1 MISEHLQHKLAL
13 LPAKPGCYIMK
24 DENGEILYVGKAKVL
39 KNRVRSYFHGVHDFK
54 TTRLV
59 SRIRDFEFI
68 VTGSEKESLLLEIN
82 LIKKHR
88 PPFNIMFMDDKSYP
102 YIEVTGT
109 NPVAV
114 RITRRT
120 TSKKSV
126 YFGPYPS
133 STSASEI
140 VKLINQLFETRKCRT
155 LPKEAC
161 LYYHMHQCLAPC
173 IHPISDEQNRALRTS
188 IIKFLKGDTE
198 DIRDRL
204 VAERDAASEALLF
217 EKAAQLQASLESLD
231 HVMER
236 QTIDLTDKQDR
247 DVFAW
252 YEDKGYI
259 SIYGLMLRQGKMLG
273 RALSVTPIYADI
285 QEEFVSFILQYYA
298 SNVVPRQILVP
309 QGTDTAS
316 LEEALDTKVKVP
328 ERGEKKKLLDMAAGN
343 ARTAHEQKFA
353 LAYKRDAELEK
364 ANDKLS
370 EIFHRPIHR
379 VEMFDNSHL
388 QGTFNVSGLVVFRD
402 GSPDKSQYRHYQ
414 LDEYRSD
421 IDSMKEVIYRRYF
434 RLLREARSMPDL
446 LLVDGGI
453 TQIHAA
459 LEIRDSLGL
468 TFPVAGLAKD
478 DKHNTRA
485 LIDEAGQEIPLDRQS
500 PLFFLLTRMQDE
512 VHRFAISY
520 HQKLRGKSMTTS
532 ILDSVAGVGPV
543 RKRALMK
550 EFRSMKNLRAASL
563 DQLEKVVPSAV
574 AQTLY
579 ARLHEKSE
587 EDYNETNDEAG

>member
-1 MISEHLQHKLAL
+1 MISEHLQHKLEL

-24 DENGEILYVGKAKVL
+24 DENGDILYVGKAKVL

-68 VTGSEKESLLLEIN
+68 VTASEKESLLLEIN

-120 TSKKSV
+120 TNRKSS
-126 YFGPYPS
+126 YFGPYPNAA
-133 STSASEI
+133 SANEI
-140 VKLINQLFETRKCRT
+140 VKLINQLFATRKCRT

-173 IHPISDEQNRALRTS
+173 IHPVSDAADKALRSS
-188 IIKFLKGDTE
+188 IVKFLKGDT
-198 DIRDRL
+198 DGIRQQL
-204 VAERDAASEALLF
+204 VTQRDAASEALQF
-217 EKAAQLQASLESLD
+217 EKAAQLQASLQSLD

-252 YEDKGYI
+252 YEDKGYL
-259 SIYGLMLRQGKMLG
+259 SIYGLVLRQGKMLE
-273 RALSVTPIYADI
+273 RTLSVTPVYGDI
-285 QEEFVSFILQYYA
+285 QEEFVSFIVQYYA

-309 QGTDTAS
+309 EGTDTRA
-316 LEEALDTKVKVP
+316 LEETLGVKVKVP
-328 ERGEKKKLLDMAAGN
+328 ERGEKRQLLEMAQRN
-343 ARTAHEQKFA
+343 AKTAHDQKFA
-353 LAYKRDAELEK
+353 LAYKKDTELEE
-364 ANDKLS
+364 ANEMLS
-370 EIFHRPIHR
+370 EIFHHPVHR

-402 GSPDKSQYRHYQ
+402 GTPDKTQYRHYQ
-414 LDEYRSD
+414 LDAYRSD
-421 IDSMKEVIYRRYF
+421 TDSMKEVIYRRYF
-434 RLLREARSMPDL
+434 RLLRDGKSMPDL

-453 TQIHAA
+453 GQVHAA
-459 LEIRDSLGL
+459 VEVRNSLGL
-468 TFPVAGLAKD
+468 EFPIAGLAKD
-478 DKHNTRA
+478 DKHSTRA
-485 LIDEAGQEIPLDRQS
+485 LVSEQGEEIALDRKS

-520 HQKLRGKSMTTS
+520 HQKLRGKSMTAS
-532 ILDSVAGVGPV
+532 VLDTVPGIGPA

-550 EFRSMKNLRAASL
+550 EFRSVKNLKAAGQEDL
-563 DQLEKVVPSAV
+563 ARVVPAAV

-579 ARLHEKSE
+579 AHLHEKSE
-587 EDYNETNDEAG
+587 EDYNETNDKNR